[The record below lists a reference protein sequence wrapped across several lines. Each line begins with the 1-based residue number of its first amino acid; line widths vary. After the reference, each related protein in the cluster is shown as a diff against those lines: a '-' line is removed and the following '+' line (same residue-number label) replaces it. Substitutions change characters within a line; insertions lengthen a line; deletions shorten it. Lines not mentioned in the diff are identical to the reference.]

1 MDTHAPCP
9 VCTAAAAARKAPNE
23 AGHSKQRRCSFQGH
37 ESTPQHQ
44 RSAISNANTQNFLGK
59 SDIYPNFAKQIF
71 GSSHCWFPSVT
82 YRPLHVGVR
91 PTIPKSF
98 HLSIM
103 ISVARTVHQQIS
115 TNPTQDVHPKHQGE
129 MIKVPY
135 CLTAGS
141 WGYDRAS
148 WPSLLL
154 FKYVSVMLALQHDR
168 EPWTV
173 PRDNLPD
180 LGGLCIQNS
189 VGFVP
194 KCIYPDQ
201 YTLLFAYI
209 ISIYSIYTLYT
220 ICILRIIEGSLE
232 VKLPTIW
239 RDGKAE
245 VGRVRE
251 EKIRDGEDQRGR
263 KSEERRCF
271 TPYHPA
277 PGASS
282 RRLCQGCATRAFD
295 DLVLFDGSH
304 RNTLEV
310 QVKSVKNWEFGPLFD
325 VQKSKK
331 WTLTNLTNLTHLT
344 TLTNYTTLHPTTP
357 HYTTLRYT
365 TLHYTTVHDTSLHY
379 ITPHYTT
386 LHYTAI

>member
-59 SDIYPNFAKQIF
+59 SDIYPNFAQQIF
-71 GSSHCWFPSVT
+71 GSSHCWFPSVR

-180 LGGLCIQNS
+180 LGGLCIQT
-189 VGFVP
+189 V
-194 KCIYPDQ
+194 
-201 YTLLFAYI
+201 
-209 ISIYSIYTLYT
+209 
-220 ICILRIIEGSLE
+220 
-232 VKLPTIW
+232 
-239 RDGKAE
+239 
-245 VGRVRE
+245 
-251 EKIRDGEDQRGR
+251 
-263 KSEERRCF
+263 
-271 TPYHPA
+271 
-277 PGASS
+277 
-282 RRLCQGCATRAFD
+282 
-295 DLVLFDGSH
+295 LVLCP
-304 RNTLEV
+304 NVYIQNNIL
-310 QVKSVKNWEFGPLFD
+310 
-325 VQKSKK
+325 
-331 WTLTNLTNLTHLT
+331 
-344 TLTNYTTLHPTTP
+344 YYLHI
-357 HYTTLRYT
+357 
-365 TLHYTTVHDTSLHY
+365 S
-379 ITPHYTT
+379 
-386 LHYTAI
+386 